1 MENTAPVATD
11 QQANQDQQQ
20 TNQPA
25 STPVQADA
33 FGLPAEE
40 VKARLGQ
47 YDLLKGEVEQYKAQS
62 QISPFANDFV
72 AKINDLAKQGVSP
85 DHLLRFTQLQSL
97 DMDKIDHNTAI
108 KLHYQMQNPSLTSS
122 EIDELINYELG
133 ELPNEED
140 DPEGFSK
147 ASRLREI
154 KAKMKANESKKFLET
169 YKADLANVKNPEVE
183 TRRALETGWKQ
194 VLPSVGV
201 EEIDVNIDLDKGS
214 RYELKFKPELSKE
227 QLSTIQQ
234 TVLNNLVAQGVKLDE
249 QGLAMAKQMFQF
261 SVKTLANDQLIE
273 AIVKDARASA
283 FEEAYRQLNTKK

>member
-11 QQANQDQQQ
+11 QQANQDQANTQ
-20 TNQPA
+20 A
-25 STPVQADA
+25 PVQADA

-85 DHLLRFTQLQSL
+85 DHLLRFTQLQNL
-97 DMDKIDHNTAI
+97 DLEKTDANMVI
-108 KLHYQMQNPSLTSS
+108 KLGYQMQHPDLSAAEIDKLIDQDLGWLPDEEEDPVGYARMS
-122 EIDELINYELG
+122 EI
-133 ELPNEED
+133 
-140 DPEGFSK
+140 
-147 ASRLREI
+147 REI
-154 KAKMKANESKKFLET
+154 KAKMKATESKKFLET

-194 VLPSVGV
+194 VLPSLGV
-201 EEIDVNIDLDKGS
+201 EEIPLKVDLDKGN
-214 RYELKFKPELSKE
+214 RYELNFKPELSQE
-227 QLSTIQQ
+227 QLNVVQQNVLST
-234 TVLNNLVAQGVKLDE
+234 LVAQGVKLDE

-261 SVKTLANDQLIE
+261 SVQTLAKDQMIE
-273 AIVKDARASA
+273 AIVKDAWASA
-283 FEEAYRQLNTKK
+283 TEMAYRQLNTKK